1 MEIEFLSRGGA
12 DLVGEVGE
20 IAWGLEFDFAV
31 FHCGGG
37 WVSYCWVL
45 GVCSVRAVRVGFFF
59 LFVGEIMD
67 FLYWMDGLR
76 KLLRGGYARFFG
88 VVGCVYRVVQ

>member
-37 WVSYCWVL
+37 WVV
-45 GVCSVRAVRVGFFF
+45 VGFLVFAVCALCGWGSFF
-59 LFVGEIMD
+59 LFVVEIVD
-67 FLYWMDGLR
+67 FLYWIDGLR